1 MDARLVPIVVGV
13 GDALNRSRKPEE
25 AVEPLKLMIQAI
37 ETAFQDTNL
46 SPSAATQLRESVE
59 SIDVVRSWT
68 WPYPDLPDLLCH
80 HLGIAPKHKH
90 YHPFNS
96 GSTPGLFFDE
106 ASRRISLGDAK
117 VAILTGGE
125 ALASLRAC
133 LAAKIMPP
141 PGWTTIEKTIRAV
154 EDPTTRELQK
164 NVAGRHQIGAPIQG
178 YPLFENGFRAHR
190 GQTILDNF
198 QESANL
204 YGEFAAVARK
214 NPNAW
219 FYGNSETAESIKTV
233 TSKNRMICFPY
244 PLLMNAMNAVNIG
257 AAVLLTSTDFAREL
271 GIPEEKW
278 IYALGGAGTRDSLN
292 FWERPNFYSSP
303 SISVSL
309 DAAIAAS
316 TVNKE
321 DVDLYDFYSCFPIV
335 PKIASSHLDIPI
347 PDPKHPVT
355 LLGGLTFF
363 GGAGNNYSMHALT
376 EMVRALRAGR
386 GKVGLVLANGGIMTY
401 QHVVLLS
408 TQPRRDG
415 SPYPKRPPLAEVV
428 VDAQPPAVEER
439 ANGAAVVETYTVDF
453 GRDSLPLRGH
463 IIGRLTDNN
472 RRFIANHADESTLK
486 QLCSMTTEP
495 IGRKGWVRNDPAS
508 GRNLFSFEN
517 GPRL

>member
-1 MDARLVPIVVGV
+1 MDARLIPIVVGV

-37 ETAFQDTNL
+37 ETAFQDTKL
-46 SPSAATQLRESVE
+46 SPFAATQLRESVE

-154 EDPTTRELQK
+154 EDPTTRELQN

-257 AAVLLTSTDFAREL
+257 AAILLTSTDYAREL

-428 VDAQPPAVEER
+428 ADAQPPAVEER
-439 ANGAAVVETYTVDF
+439 ANGAATYTVDF